1 MAITADF
8 LHPSPEL
15 GLSVGA
21 LTLQYPEG
29 ERQELSN
36 LTPLPAPKGV
46 FSSSCWPTGALSA
59 HSC

>member
-1 MAITADF
+1 MAITTDF
-8 LHPSPEL
+8 LHLSPEL